1 VLSRSSK
8 CQLDAND
15 AWIMRD
21 EGISLFTD
29 LQTLVAYLNHDS
41 EAAVV
46 KTRFNCVIVMF
57 FQALINLMESPSE
70 E

>member
-29 LQTLVAYLNHDS
+29 LQTLVAYLNYDA
-41 EAAVV
+41 EAAIVN
-46 KTRFNCVIVMF
+46 TLFNCMIVMF